1 VSELLGKAVLALGR
15 GPTNAEL
22 ALVAETL
29 AHSGDEQAI
38 AVLDAASYGDRE
50 GLEAL
55 CTLASANGS
64 SAFVALDLAVVWG
77 SGVEALT
84 LSSAV
89 ADT

>member
-1 VSELLGKAVLALGR
+1 VSEVLGRAFLALGR

-29 AHSGDEQAI
+29 ARSGDEQAI

-50 GLEAL
+50 AFDAL
-55 CTLASANGS
+55 DALATANGS

-84 LSSAV
+84 RKSAV
-89 ADT
+89 AET